1 MMKICQLKYI
11 FCVNVHFFYPAVD
24 LKNVSQKR
32 SRETEDRDDGNKKT
46 CVQHDHFGKAQTP
59 KPTTSLIPQPVSGH
73 SSVSAM
79 SPKTPESHLCSE
91 PTFGELTR
99 LESSTTFKSTQ
110 LSCTT
115 AAPDSCIKKRPSMG
129 AKQVFVK
136 PSISHTVKIAESP
149 GPGAEYSKRKSEE
162 ITKGPKPGSGLSPEG
177 AQKDSGRS
185 PYFQSHSQKSG
196 QIHSNTLVLPAK
208 TLNRTNQVEESRK
221 MDSVVPKQSSKT
233 NLSSPNSRTA
243 EPNRTIRKRR
253 PVPIPDNINELFT
266 PDPTTYVVVDG
277 QKIAKPTV
285 IRETIKPTVKEKN
298 SLTSGVPTSS
308 STGSSCRKLQSVT
321 VSGSTP
327 ALDRKVSTLSS
338 EGQTQIFSSALTLE
352 RVKIKDAKSSCSSND
367 NLTNS
372 PEATSSGKVLQDE
385 GVKSDEKKTS
395 VPLNDVRPC
404 TLETDNSGSQKMST
418 VPSSHSPLLK
428 RQASERERKQMD
440 DQDPLD
446 VEFDLGLSFALDLDL
461 SQSSQSSDEEQLLSL
476 QEMMERAAQP
486 PDTPEKGAFSEPSTP
501 GHQGSL
507 PKTVS
512 TL

>member
-1 MMKICQLKYI
+1 M
-11 FCVNVHFFYPAVD
+11 N

-32 SRETEDRDDGNKKT
+32 SRETKDCDDGNKKP
-46 CVQHDHFGKAQTP
+46 CVQHETP
-59 KPTTSLIPQPVSGH
+59 KPTASLVPQPLSGH
-73 SSVSAM
+73 SSVSAV

-91 PTFGELTR
+91 PTFGELTH

-115 AAPDSCIKKRPSMG
+115 AAPDSCIKKRPSKG
-129 AKQVFVK
+129 AKQVFLK
-136 PSISHTVKIAESP
+136 PSISHTVQIAESP
-149 GPGAEYSKRKSEE
+149 GPGEEYSKRRSEE
-162 ITKGPKPGSGLSPEG
+162 INKEPKPGSGLSPEG

-185 PYFQSHSQKSG
+185 PYFHSHSQKCG
-196 QIHSNTLVLPAK
+196 QTHSNTLVLPTK
-208 TLNRTNQVEESRK
+208 TLSRTNQVEESRK
-221 MDSVVPKQSSKT
+221 LDSGVPKQSSKT
-233 NLSSPNSRTA
+233 NLSSPNSRTT
-243 EPNRTIRKRR
+243 EPNKTIRKRR
-253 PVPIPDNINELFT
+253 PVPIPDNISELFT

-285 IRETIKPTVKEKN
+285 IREATKPTVKEKN
-298 SLTSGVPTSS
+298 SLTGGVPTSS
-308 STGSSCRKLQSVT
+308 STGSLCRKSHSVT

-327 ALDRKVSTLSS
+327 APDRQVSTLSS
-338 EGQTQIFSSALTLE
+338 EGQTQIFLPTLTLE
-352 RVKIKDAKSSCSSND
+352 HVKIKGAKSPCSSNN
-367 NLTNS
+367 NLQNS
-372 PEATSSGKVLQDE
+372 PEATSSGKVLPDE

-395 VPLNDVRPC
+395 VPLKDVRPC

-461 SQSSQSSDEEQLLSL
+461 SQSSQSSDDDEQLLSL

>member
-1 MMKICQLKYI
+1 M
-11 FCVNVHFFYPAVD
+11 D

-59 KPTTSLIPQPVSGH
+59 KPTTSLIPQPLSGH

-79 SPKTPESHLCSE
+79 SSQTPESHLCSE
-91 PTFGELTR
+91 PTFGELTH

-115 AAPDSCIKKRPSMG
+115 TAPDSCIKKRPSMG

-149 GPGAEYSKRKSEE
+149 GPGEEYSKRKSEE
-162 ITKGPKPGSGLSPEG
+162 ISKGPKPDSGLSPEG

-196 QIHSNTLVLPAK
+196 QTHSNTLALPAK
-208 TLNRTNQVEESRK
+208 TLSRTNQVEESRK
-221 MDSVVPKQSSKT
+221 LDSGVPKQSSKT
-233 NLSSPNSRTA
+233 NLSSSNSRTT

-253 PVPIPDNINELFT
+253 PVPVPDNINELFT
-266 PDPTTYVVVDG
+266 PDPETYVVVDG

-298 SLTSGVPTSS
+298 SLTGVVPTSS
-308 STGSSCRKLQSVT
+308 STGSSCRKSQSVT

-327 ALDRKVSTLSS
+327 ALDRKVSPLSS
-338 EGQTQIFSSALTLE
+338 EGQTQIFLPTITLE
-352 RVKIKDAKSSCSSND
+352 RVKIKGAKSSCSSNN
-367 NLTNS
+367 NLTDC

-395 VPLNDVRPC
+395 ILLNDVRPC
-404 TLETDNSGSQKMST
+404 TETDNSGSQKMSA

-476 QEMMERAAQP
+476 QEMMERAAHP

>member
-1 MMKICQLKYI
+1 M
-11 FCVNVHFFYPAVD
+11 D

-32 SRETEDRDDGNKKT
+32 SREIEDFDDGIKKP
-46 CVQHDHFGKAQTP
+46 CVQHERFGKDQTP
-59 KPTTSLIPQPVSGH
+59 KPTTSLVPQLLSGH

-91 PTFGELTR
+91 PTFGEPTH
-99 LESSTTFKSTQ
+99 LESSTTSTR

-115 AAPDSCIKKRPSMG
+115 AAPDSCIKNRPSMG

-136 PSISHTVKIAESP
+136 PSVSHTVKIAESP
-149 GPGAEYSKRKSEE
+149 GPAEEYSKRKSEE
-162 ITKGPKPGSGLSPEG
+162 INKGPKPGLGLSFEG

-185 PYFQSHSQKSG
+185 SYFQSHSQKSG
-196 QIHSNTLVLPAK
+196 QTSSNTLVLPAK
-208 TLNRTNQVEESRK
+208 TLSRTKQVEESRK
-221 MDSVVPKQSSKT
+221 LDSGVPKQSSKI
-233 NLSSPNSRTA
+233 NLSSPNSCAT

-253 PVPIPDNINELFT
+253 PVTVPDDNINELFT

-277 QKIAKPTV
+277 QKIAKPTI

-298 SLTSGVPTSS
+298 NLTSGVPTSS
-308 STGSSCRKLQSVT
+308 STGSLCHKSQSVT
-321 VSGSTP
+321 VGGSSP

-338 EGQTQIFSSALTLE
+338 EGQTQIISQTLTE
-352 RVKIKDAKSSCSSND
+352 RVKIKGAKSSCSSD
-367 NLTNS
+367 NNLKNS

-385 GVKSDEKKTS
+385 GVKSDEKKTT
-395 VPLNDVRPC
+395 VPLNNVRLC
-404 TLETDNSGSQKMST
+404 ALETDNSGAQMST

-428 RQASERERKQMD
+428 RQASERGRKQMD

-461 SQSSQSSDEEQLLSL
+461 SQSSQSSDEEELLSL

>member
-1 MMKICQLKYI
+1 M
-11 FCVNVHFFYPAVD
+11 D
-24 LKNVSQKR
+24 LKNISQKR
-32 SRETEDRDDGNKKT
+32 SRETEGFDDGNKKP
-46 CVQHDHFGKAQTP
+46 CVQHERFGKAQTP
-59 KPTTSLIPQPVSGH
+59 KPSTSLVPQPLSGH
-73 SSVSAM
+73 SSASAM

-91 PTFGELTR
+91 PTFGELTH
-99 LESSTTFKSTQ
+99 LESSTTSTQ
-110 LSCTT
+110 LSCTS
-115 AAPDSCIKKRPSMG
+115 AAPDSYIKKRPSMG

-149 GPGAEYSKRKSEE
+149 GPGEEYSKRESEE
-162 ITKGPKPGSGLSPEG
+162 INKGPKPGSGLSPEG

-196 QIHSNTLVLPAK
+196 QTYSNTSVLPAK
-208 TLNRTNQVEESRK
+208 TLSRTNQVEESRK
-221 MDSVVPKQSSKT
+221 LDSGVPRQSSKT
-233 NLSSPNSRTA
+233 NLSSPNSCAT

-253 PVPIPDNINELFT
+253 SVTIPDNINELFT

-277 QKIAKPTV
+277 QKIAKPT
-285 IRETIKPTVKEKN
+285 IIKETIKPTVKEKN

-308 STGSSCRKLQSVT
+308 STGSLCRKSQSVT

-327 ALDRKVSTLSS
+327 TLDRKVSTLSS
-338 EGQTQIFSSALTLE
+338 EGQTPILLPTLTLE
-352 RVKIKDAKSSCSSND
+352 RVKIKGAKSSSSSD
-367 NLTNS
+367 NNLKNS

-395 VPLNDVRPC
+395 VPLNNVKPC
-404 TLETDNSGSQKMST
+404 ALETDNSGSQEMST
-418 VPSSHSPLLK
+418 VPSSHSLVLK

-461 SQSSQSSDEEQLLSL
+461 SQSSQSSDEEELLSL
-476 QEMMERAAQP
+476 REMMERAAHP

-512 TL
+512 T